1 MKKTAIILGIII
13 LEISVIL
20 GCKQSNEKKQEAIEV
35 TESTEAR
42 EKPKTTQGT
51 FVSDAYDKRAE
62 GYDWVGVTIKSLDN
76 EQIDIKVRSRADK
89 KRPTC
94 TYDTKA
100 FKLNDSIYRTYEQGK
115 GILFK
120 FTNDVL
126 TIKPESPEDAN
137 LLYFYCSGGATLE
150 GSYKK
155 IDESLDQSQVD
166 KTTFS
171 KVLILQGIG
180 FNVSAI
186 KKGDDHIL
194 TVMPFGLENDNSSY
208 DMKIDGDIIN
218 AEVEDLNS
226 DGSPEVL
233 VFTQS
238 EGSGSYGNVVGYS
251 VNNRKSMSQFYFPP
265 VSQNETISKG
275 YMGHDEFSIVE
286 TYLVQRFPIYKD
298 GDTNS
303 NPTGGIRQI
312 TYELK
317 DGEAM
322 RTFKVKDVTEF

>member
-1 MKKTAIILGIII
+1 
-13 LEISVIL
+13 
-20 GCKQSNEKKQEAIEV
+20 
-35 TESTEAR
+35 
-42 EKPKTTQGT
+42 
-51 FVSDAYDKRAE
+51 
-62 GYDWVGVTIKSLDN
+62 
-76 EQIDIKVRSRADK
+76 
-89 KRPTC
+89 
-94 TYDTKA
+94 
-100 FKLNDSIYRTYEQGK
+100 
-115 GILFK
+115 
-120 FTNDVL
+120 
-126 TIKPESPEDAN
+126 
-137 LLYFYCSGGATLE
+137 
-150 GSYKK
+150 
-155 IDESLDQSQVD
+155 
-166 KTTFS
+166 
-171 KVLILQGIG
+171 
-180 FNVSAI
+180 
-186 KKGDDHIL
+186 
-194 TVMPFGLENDNSSY
+194 MPFGLENDNSSY